1 MKKFLIIT
9 LICVLGIFNV
19 ANSQVKDN
27 AVKVNLF
34 GAIVS
39 QYQLSY
45 ERAFGEKFTA
55 QLSLGYIDRTWEITV
70 TGWDGNYE
78 IGPRGLIIIPEGRY
92 YFSEGMKG
100 AYVGAFFRYRGVNQ
114 MVIDNIVDLDIDGN
128 DIDWSLQ
135 RKKTSI
141 GGGLVFGYQILISEA
156 MVIDIFIGPQYK
168 SLSVGNWA
176 FDNSSY
182 DIDDV
187 PFILSDKGEKDGVG
201 VRFGVNF
208 GVAF

>member
-1 MKKFLIIT
+1 
-9 LICVLGIFNV
+9 
-19 ANSQVKDN
+19 
-27 AVKVNLF
+27 
-34 GAIVS
+34 
-39 QYQLSY
+39 
-45 ERAFGEKFTA
+45 
-55 QLSLGYIDRTWEITV
+55 
-70 TGWDGNYE
+70 
-78 IGPRGLIIIPEGRY
+78 
-92 YFSEGMKG
+92 
-100 AYVGAFFRYRGVNQ
+100 